1 LETLIPQQFGAVG
14 DGQADDTAALAA
26 WLDAGGA
33 GRTLRL
39 PAGEYR
45 TRRTL
50 EARIGTDGRGL
61 RIVGDGAANTAI
73 VMHGAVS
80 APIVRIVGNMP
91 AFDHLLLSG
100 MRLQRPDRGR
110 DGFGSGAGLL
120 IENARQFALDDLRT
134 FRNGIGLHLIGC
146 LVGRVDNLL
155 SYYDRQGIRMEQG
168 RYLATPNVISI
179 DNCSILASLRVG
191 VEVDAGTC
199 TAMRA
204 TTIESTGVEAPG
216 ERAIGLLVRE
226 SGHAGGVA
234 IDASALYF
242 EDNHGSDIVIEH
254 PDRPLTYAFTR
265 CVFNRFPKS
274 ALAPGIVFR
283 STLGADGAPA
293 VLDLSG
299 SAFLGHG
306 SDYRPTARRPAVA
319 FEFPNGYGGLRLFDG
334 AALYQHPEEK
344 AVVPRLPSAAP

>member
-1 LETLIPQQFGAVG
+1 
-14 DGQADDTAALAA
+14 
-26 WLDAGGA
+26 
-33 GRTLRL
+33 
-39 PAGEYR
+39 
-45 TRRTL
+45 
-50 EARIGTDGRGL
+50 
-61 RIVGDGAANTAI
+61 
-73 VMHGAVS
+73 
-80 APIVRIVGNMP
+80 
-91 AFDHLLLSG
+91 
-100 MRLQRPDRGR
+100 
-110 DGFGSGAGLL
+110 
-120 IENARQFALDDLRT
+120 
-134 FRNGIGLHLIGC
+134 
-146 LVGRVDNLL
+146 
-155 SYYDRQGIRMEQG
+155 
-168 RYLATPNVISI
+168 
-179 DNCSILASLRVG
+179 
-191 VEVDAGTC
+191 
-199 TAMRA
+199 MRA